1 MNTMHTTLV
10 CILPSTLVVC
20 KLASSMQLGGVLYE
34 LLLLEY
40 TYELVCMV
48 YRILP
53 RNIIIYYAY
62 YTCTPSSI
70 HTECM
75 YVCMYVCHTARMH
88 SIMHT

>member
-1 MNTMHTTLV
+1 
-10 CILPSTLVVC
+10 
-20 KLASSMQLGGVLYE
+20 MQLGGVLYE

-75 YVCMYVCHTARMH
+75 YVCMYVIRLVCIVLCILSTPITTSTYACIR
-88 SIMHT
+88 SSY